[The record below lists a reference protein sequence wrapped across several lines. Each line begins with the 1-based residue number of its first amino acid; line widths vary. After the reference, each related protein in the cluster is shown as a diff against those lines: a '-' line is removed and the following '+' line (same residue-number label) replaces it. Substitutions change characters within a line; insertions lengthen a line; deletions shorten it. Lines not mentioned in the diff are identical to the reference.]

1 MLKIVAGSYE
11 RILYGL
17 DVTPTS
23 TTMEITPSFIYPSH
37 LSCIKTLASSGPYLA
52 SGSTDEHIKLYSTV
66 TNRELGTLLL
76 QHSGTITHLEFY
88 KQQVLVSA
96 SEDGTI
102 GVYRC
107 SDWERLK
114 SLSGHKGA
122 VNWVAIH
129 PSGKLCLSVGKTD
142 CALKCWDLVRG
153 LCARSSRLERG
164 AANRVLWSG
173 ETGYAVIFDNAVE
186 IVDLDMGKTVAK
198 CEVASRINTAVSGLI
213 GESRIV
219 VVGCEDGE
227 VFNIRTLIFRL
238 SVIME
243 ETENKCLNTR
253 QDITD
258 V

>member
-1 MLKIVAGSYE
+1 MSLKIVAGSYE
-11 RILYGL
+11 RLLYGL

-23 TTMEITPSFIYPSH
+23 ATPLQEGEVKNGKDMHTITPSFIYPSH
-37 LSCIKTLASSGPYLA
+37 LSCIKTLASSGPFLA
-52 SGSTDEHIKLYSTV
+52 SGSTDEHIKLYSTA

-88 KQQVLVSA
+88 KNQCLVSA

-114 SLSGHKGA
+114 ILSGHKGP

-129 PSGKLCLSVGKTD
+129 PSGKLGLSVGRAD
-142 CALKCWDLVRG
+142 GALKCWDLVRG

-164 AANRVLWSG
+164 NANRVLWSG
-173 ETGYAVIFDNAVE
+173 EAGYAVVFDNAVE

-198 CEVASRINTAVSGLI
+198 CEVASRINTAVSGAV
-213 GESRIV
+213 GDVRVV

-227 VFNIRTLIFRL
+227 V
-238 SVIME
+238 
-243 ETENKCLNTR
+243 
-253 QDITD
+253 
-258 V
+258 